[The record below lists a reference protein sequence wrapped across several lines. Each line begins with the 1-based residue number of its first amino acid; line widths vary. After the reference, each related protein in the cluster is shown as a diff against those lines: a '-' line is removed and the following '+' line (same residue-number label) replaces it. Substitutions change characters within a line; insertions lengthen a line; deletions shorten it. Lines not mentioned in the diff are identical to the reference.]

1 MGQRQQADL
10 RVRRTRAAIRG
21 SFRQMLLEM
30 DYEQITIQELT
41 QRANI
46 NRRTFYLHYS
56 SLNELLDEIMEEI
69 AQSYLLQAQ
78 HMSGLSD
85 SSEIIR
91 SFILYISGQDA
102 LHEKIMCNRN
112 FRYISDRVSQKLNE
126 TSKEHTHYMN
136 FTDPYIKNLLVFYLN
151 TTTLEMY
158 RRWVID
164 DKPISLESLIN
175 LAIRLI
181 CPGIEEL
188 RQYFESNPTPSV

>member
-91 SFILYISGQDA
+91 SFILYISGHVA

-112 FRYISDRVSQKLNE
+112 FRYISDRISQKLNE
-126 TSKEHTHYMN
+126 TSKEHTH
-136 FTDPYIKNLLVFYLN
+136 
-151 TTTLEMY
+151 
-158 RRWVID
+158 
-164 DKPISLESLIN
+164 
-175 LAIRLI
+175 
-181 CPGIEEL
+181 
-188 RQYFESNPTPSV
+188 